1 MKNDFLH
8 GPIAKP
14 LFTFAMPI
22 AFTIIFE
29 QLVNTTDVLILG
41 QFVGKSAMAAVG
53 NDGPVLSLL
62 ISLLVGLSLGVN
74 VVIAQYL
81 GGKKYEE
88 ARLAEHTG
96 ILFSFFLGVAFLILG
111 EALTAPILQL
121 LAVPP
126 EVLNEAETY
135 LRIFFLA
142 LPFVSAYNFEAAI
155 FRASGDG
162 KTPLYSLIAASIV
175 NAVLDL
181 VAVTIG
187 LGLTGVVFAT
197 ILAYVVDAGVLFF
210 LLVRRKDYLH
220 LQLQYLHLQKDEL
233 KTIVRIGLPAGIQGM
248 VFSISNLVIQSA
260 INSLGPEVMAASSA
274 AFTVEI
280 NIYAFIN
287 AFGQATTTF
296 VGQNFGAF
304 QIRRCFAVA
313 KKAVEVEVSFAL
325 LLGLV
330 CCFLAR
336 PLMGLFTTDPEV
348 IDQGIIRIYLVTGF
362 QFVNGITEVLSGAL
376 RGYGYS
382 LPPALT
388 VLVSICGTRLIWIF
402 TIFTAFPTFTII
414 MVSYPVSWMI
424 TSTLLAIVYRS
435 QRKHIIRSYA
445 DRLHDELAAEGK
457 VPR

>member
-29 QLVNTTDVLILG
+29 QLVNTTDVLVLG

-88 ARLAEHTG
+88 ARIAEHTG
-96 ILFSFFLGVAFLILG
+96 LLFSFLIGLAFMILG
-111 EALTAPILQL
+111 EILTAPILIL

-126 EVLNEAETY
+126 EVMQEAETY
-135 LRIFFLA
+135 LRVFFLA
-142 LPFVSAYNFEAAI
+142 LPFVSVYNFEAAI

-162 KTPLYSLIAASIV
+162 KTPLYSLIAAAIV

-181 VAVTIG
+181 LAVFIG
-187 LGLTGVVFAT
+187 FGLPGVVLAT
-197 ILAYVVDAGVLFF
+197 VLAYVVDAGVLFI
-210 LLVRRKDYLH
+210 LLLRRKDE
-220 LQLQYLHLQKDEL
+220 LQLQKKYLRIEKAEL

-260 INSLGPEVMAASSA
+260 INSLGAEVMAASSA

-304 QIRRCFAVA
+304 KIRRCFAVA
-313 KKAVEVEVSFAL
+313 KSAVGVEVSFAL
-325 LLGLV
+325 LLGII
-330 CCFLAR
+330 CCLFAR

-348 IDQGIIRIYLVTGF
+348 IEQGLIRIYLVTGF
-362 QFVNGITEVLSGAL
+362 QFINGITEVLSGAL

-388 VLVSICGTRLIWIF
+388 VLVSICGTRIAWIF
-402 TIFTAFPTFTII
+402 TVFAAFPTFTVI
-414 MVSYPVSWMI
+414 MTSYPVSWLVTAI
-424 TSTLLAIVYRS
+424 LLAAVYRS

-445 DRLHDELAAEGK
+445 DRLHDELVSEGK
-457 VPR
+457 ISH